1 MRIGGSDGQD
11 EASIASAIEATVERF
26 GTIDVLVNN
35 AGFGIFGPLEA
46 ITGEQLE
53 QQFKVNVFGTAAM
66 KGGLMV
72 AIHALLP
79 DRVWRA
85 LLGAGMNR
93 APKPPHGATATGTA

>member
-1 MRIGGSDGQD
+1 M
-11 EASIASAIEATVERF
+11 
-26 GTIDVLVNN
+26 
-35 AGFGIFGPLEA
+35 LEA

-66 KGGLMV
+66 IRHVLRYRVNGGLMV